1 MMAWIK
7 RTSVEIAAGAAL
19 GFAVWCLAGKSLTSM
34 LFASLGG
41 TFSCQADV
49 SLALDKF
56 VSMQLYS
63 ALLGGVLVAVGMA
76 LVRRSAAARAKARAA
91 APIVPS

>member
-1 MMAWIK
+1 
-7 RTSVEIAAGAAL
+7 
-19 GFAVWCLAGKSLTSM
+19 M

-49 SLALDKF
+49 ALALDRF

-63 ALLGGVLVAVGMA
+63 ALVGGALVAVGMA
-76 LVRRSAAARAKARAA
+76 LFRRSSAARAKARAA
-91 APIVPS
+91 VPNLPS